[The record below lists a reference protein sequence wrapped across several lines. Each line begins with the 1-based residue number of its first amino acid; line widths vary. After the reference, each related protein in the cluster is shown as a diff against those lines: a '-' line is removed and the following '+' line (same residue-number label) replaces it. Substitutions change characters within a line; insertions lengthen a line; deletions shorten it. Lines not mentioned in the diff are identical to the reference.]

1 MVFCGRAYIAC
12 SRYTRV
18 RVSERFYRAH
28 VHSRARAR
36 LLEIIALVSH
46 WFIHAVLKQP
56 HVIRDYHP
64 Y

>member
-1 MVFCGRAYIAC
+1 MVQTMVFAADSIRVPD
-12 SRYTRV
+12 TRV
-18 RVSERFYRAH
+18 CVSVSIELTYIH
-28 VHSRARAR
+28 ARTR
-36 LLEIIALVSH
+36 LSEIIALVSH